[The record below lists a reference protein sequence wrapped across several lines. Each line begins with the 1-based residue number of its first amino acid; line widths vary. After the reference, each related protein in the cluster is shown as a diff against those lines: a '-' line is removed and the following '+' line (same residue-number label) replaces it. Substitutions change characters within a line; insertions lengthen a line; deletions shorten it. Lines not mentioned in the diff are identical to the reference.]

1 MFRITFFYI
10 LFAMFS
16 TGLNILCQEIS
27 IRLYSGPYDIAVSIF
42 VGTVSGLFFKYVLDK
57 KYIFNYQPD
66 NIKHDSQLFVIYT
79 LMSVFTTLIFW
90 GVEFSFHFV
99 FQTKEM
105 RYIGAMIGLAI
116 GYTVKYMLDKKY
128 VFIRE

>member
-1 MFRITFFYI
+1 M
-10 LFAMFS
+10 
-16 TGLNILCQEIS
+16 
-27 IRLYSGPYDIAVSIF
+27 AVSIF